1 MDQTLENFI
10 KALRGADVPVS
21 IGEAIDAFNTVDV
34 VGLTD
39 RQVLKNSLGSVL
51 AKTVEHRRTFD
62 DCFDLFFARDLP
74 SDGQDNSDDSESTD
88 PADAGGDLIGM
99 VMGGD
104 GAGIAAAMESA
115 ANQVGASNIQV
126 FTQRG
131 IYARRILDEMGLRTL
146 ERRIA
151 AQRRQ
156 GTADAEAEADALEQA
171 RTALLGEARAFVER
185 QYQIYGVPASDRLR
199 DEMLAEARLSG
210 LETRDLARMHRIVR
224 RMAKR
229 LAAKHSRRRRSAKR
243 GQLDIRKML
252 RANVA
257 YDGVPFETIWKQRR
271 VDRPRVVAIC
281 DVSRSVAAVARFLLL
296 FLYSLHEV
304 IPEIRAFAFSDR
316 LVEVSD
322 TLEAEEIE
330 QALVLILDRIGFRST
345 DYGRALADFE
355 DGFGDWVD
363 RRTTVVIMG
372 DGRSNN
378 TDPRTD
384 LMRQLHDRA
393 KRVVWLNPE
402 PKTVWGGGDS
412 EMLRYLPHCHLA
424 TECNT
429 VKHLERVVDDLL
441 RIYSTA

>member
-34 VGLTD
+34 VGLSD
-39 RQVLKNSLGSVL
+39 RRILKNSLGSVL

-62 DCFDLFFARDLP
+62 DCFDLFFARAL
-74 SDGQDNSDDSESTD
+74 
-88 PADAGGDLIGM
+88 PADGEDGTDNVEQSEAAEAAGGDLIGM

-151 AQRRQ
+151 ALRRQ
-156 GTADAEAEADALEQA
+156 GTPEAEAEADALEQA
-171 RTALLGEARAFVER
+171 RTSLLGEARAFVER

-271 VDRPRVVAIC
+271 IDRPRVVAIC

-304 IPEIRAFAFSDR
+304 IP
-316 LVEVSD
+316 
-322 TLEAEEIE
+322 
-330 QALVLILDRIGFRST
+330 RS
-345 DYGRALADFE
+345 APSPF
-355 DGFGDWVD
+355 
-363 RRTTVVIMG
+363 
-372 DGRSNN
+372 
-378 TDPRTD
+378 P
-384 LMRQLHDRA
+384 
-393 KRVVWLNPE
+393 
-402 PKTVWGGGDS
+402 
-412 EMLRYLPHCHLA
+412 
-424 TECNT
+424 
-429 VKHLERVVDDLL
+429 
-441 RIYSTA
+441 TAWSK